1 MNQLRE
7 TSFNEAVGLEYAI
20 LKDSKLDYL
29 GIDPVDL
36 FLQIVDFAKLRLDFE
51 DPLRIS
57 LE

>member
-1 MNQLRE
+1 MYQLRE
-7 TSFNEAVGLEYAI
+7 TSLNKAVGLEYAI
-20 LKDSKLDYL
+20 FKYSKLYYL

-51 DPLRIS
+51 DPFRIS